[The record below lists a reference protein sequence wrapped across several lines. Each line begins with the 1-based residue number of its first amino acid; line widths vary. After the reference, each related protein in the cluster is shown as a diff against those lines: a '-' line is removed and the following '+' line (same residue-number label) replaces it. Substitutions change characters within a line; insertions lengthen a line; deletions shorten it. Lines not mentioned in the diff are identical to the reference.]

1 MLAIPWLTQD
11 LRKRFVETNNK
22 AEKEVNKLENEVVS
36 EQEKYKSITEEL
48 WETFAEIF
56 FLQIALIS
64 LLLPS
69 SKLQLHHESHQ
80 EASSWGSL
88 RSLGT
93 LATTTRSQMSIWEK
107 GDTNLKERLLIS
119 IQTSSLQGHGK
130 TWIRILNR
138 ILIQNKFSKIF
149 LYLTN
154 SLIREKLQSTELWKV
169 RKILKKKKPLV

>member
-1 MLAIPWLTQD
+1 MCVVITQASQGFNVGNVEMLAVPWLTQD
-11 LRKRFVETNNK
+11 LRKRFVKTNNK
-22 AEKEVNKLENEVVS
+22 VQCKCSAWLSHKVSKAKDEVNKLENEVVS
-36 EQEKYKSITEEL
+36 EQEKYKAITEEL

-93 LATTTRSQMSIWEK
+93 IATTTRSQMSIWKK
-107 GDTNLKERLLIS
+107 GDTNLKESLLIS
-119 IQTSSLQGHGK
+119 IRTSSLQGQQK
-130 TWIRILNR
+130 NLN
-138 ILIQNKFSKIF
+138 
-149 LYLTN
+149 T
-154 SLIREKLQSTELWKV
+154 
-169 RKILKKKKPLV
+169 